1 MMKGNVFIILQCRNT
16 GFVET
21 RILFL
26 KKGPVLNRSFHAE
39 QVVMHSC
46 VQQKC
51 DKYPFYKNLP
61 VFRDR
66 GYSYQSR

>member
-1 MMKGNVFIILQCRNT
+1 MMKGDVFIILQCRNT

-21 RILFL
+21 TILFL
-26 KKGPVLNRSFHAE
+26 KNGPVLKTSFHAK

-51 DKYPFYKNLP
+51 DQYPFYKKLP